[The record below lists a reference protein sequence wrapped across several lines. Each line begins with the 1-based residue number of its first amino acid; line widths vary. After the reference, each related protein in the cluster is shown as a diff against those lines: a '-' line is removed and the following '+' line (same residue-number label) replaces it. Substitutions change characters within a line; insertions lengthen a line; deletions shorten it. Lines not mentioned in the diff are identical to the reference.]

1 MNHLENLAQTY
12 AQAPW
17 RRQLQIIGL
26 FSLVLVSIALV
37 AGIYLNVS
45 AKAAAVGRDIQD
57 MQAEIEELDREIEDL
72 QSHLAT
78 ILSSSEMEAR
88 ALKMGFAPLPAE
100 QTVYLHIPGYA
111 ARQPVVLAPNS
122 QRTIVGAAV
131 LPAQYTES
139 LFDWARRRLSNL
151 PTLLLSEVRQ

>member
-17 RRQLQIIGL
+17 RRQLQLIGL
-26 FSLVLVSIALV
+26 FSLILVSIALV

-45 AKAAAVGRDIQD
+45 AKAAAAGREIQS
-57 MQAEIEELDREIEDL
+57 MQDQIENLDREIEDL

-100 QTVYLHIPGYA
+100 QTVYLKIPGYI
-111 ARQPVVLAPNS
+111 ARQPVILAPNS
-122 QRTIVGAAV
+122 QRTIIGAPV
-131 LPAQYTES
+131 LPTQYTES
-139 LFDWARRRLSNL
+139 LFDWARRNLSSIPSL
-151 PTLLLSEVRQ
+151 VSEVRP

>member
-1 MNHLENLAQTY
+1 MNHLESFAQTY

-45 AKAAAVGRDIQD
+45 AKAAAVGRDIQAK
-57 MQAEIEELDREIEDL
+57 QTEIETLDREIEDL
-72 QSHLAT
+72 QSQLAT
-78 ILSSSEMEAR
+78 VLSSTEMEAR
-88 ALKMGFAPLPAE
+88 ALKMGFAPIPTE
-100 QTVYLHIPGYA
+100 QTVYLMIPGYA

-122 QRTIVGAAV
+122 QRTLVSASV
-131 LPAQYTES
+131 LPEQYTES
-139 LFDWARRRLSNL
+139 LFDWARRRLSSIPL
-151 PTLLLSEVRQ
+151 SLSEVRQ